1 MSLLDTNYAVD
12 RTSKIKCVDMVTTNE
27 SGCGAGEDG
36 SGGGSAAGQPWA
48 GILVRSA
55 ADHRLIVDT
64 PGTAKGA
71 QSNAP
76 GTKPP
81 PV

>member
-1 MSLLDTNYAVD
+1 MDLVAVV
-12 RTSKIKCVDMVTTNE
+12 R
-27 SGCGAGEDG
+27 
-36 SGGGSAAGQPWA
+36 QPWA